1 MLERMLSQDTC
12 KSLRSALGEQA
23 ALEIQ
28 QAFSL
33 LLAEVESLR
42 RNKVSVTRIVPS
54 ADLADETLIVTA
66 GDCLDGPSAGP
77 ASKPISFQECK

>member
-1 MLERMLSQDTC
+1 
-12 KSLRSALGEQA
+12 
-23 ALEIQ
+23 
-28 QAFSL
+28 L

>member
-1 MLERMLSQDTC
+1 LPAENALFSRGIKTMLDRMISQDTC
-12 KSLRSALGEQA
+12 KALRSVLGEQA

-66 GDCLDGPSAGP
+66 GDCLD
-77 ASKPISFQECK
+77 

>member
-1 MLERMLSQDTC
+1 MTDLPLDAAFFNKEFHIMLDRMLSQDTC

-28 QAFSL
+28 QAFTL
-33 LLAEVESLR
+33 LLSEIESLQ

-54 ADLADETLIVTA
+54 ADLGDETLIVTV
-66 GDCLDGPSAGP
+66 GDCLD
-77 ASKPISFQECK
+77 

>member
-1 MLERMLSQDTC
+1 LNKESKTMLDRMLSQDTC

-33 LLAEVESLR
+33 LLSEIESLR

-54 ADLADETLIVTA
+54 ADLGDETLIVT
-66 GDCLDGPSAGP
+66 GDCLD
-77 ASKPISFQECK
+77 

>member
-1 MLERMLSQDTC
+1 MLDRMISQDTC
-12 KSLRSALGEQA
+12 KALRSVLGEQA

-66 GDCLDGPSAGP
+66 GDCLD
-77 ASKPISFQECK
+77 